1 LPRIVR
7 MRKDRGTGLGCGLL
21 AAWLVACG
29 ASSGGETGSVMTTSG
44 ESSTTSGATMS
55 ATTAE
60 ETDGTTSSAT
70 GTSSSSAPTTGA
82 PPDNPFDDPPQ
93 CSSREYWEEEED
105 EGSPQMNPGEA
116 CITCHTTQEDAPTF
130 LIAGTV
136 YPTAHEPD
144 DCFSSSPAT
153 EAEVVITD
161 AMNQMFVLPVNPA
174 GNFFLEAEDAT
185 LALPFTAKVV
195 LGDEERAM
203 GTPQSV
209 GDCNSC
215 HTQAGANGAP
225 GRILAP

>member
-1 LPRIVR
+1 
-7 MRKDRGTGLGCGLL
+7 MRRDRGTGMCWGLL

-29 ASSGGETGSVMTTSG
+29 DSSGGETGSVMATTG
-44 ESSTTSGATMS
+44 ESSTAGGATTS
-55 ATTAE
+55 ATTADDSE
-60 ETDGTTSSAT
+60 
-70 GTSSSSAPTTGA
+70 GTSSGATSTSSTPGPTTGA

-116 CITCHTTQEDAPTF
+116 CITCHTTQDDAPTF

-136 YPTAHEPD
+136 YPTAHEPN
-144 DCFSSSPAT
+144 DCFRSPPAT
-153 EAEVVITD
+153 DAEVVITD
-161 AMNQMFVLPVNPA
+161 AMNQMFVLPVNQA
-174 GNFFLEAEDAT
+174 GNFFLEDEDAT
-185 LALPFTAKVV
+185 LVLPFTAKVV

-225 GRILAP
+225 GRILVP